1 MCLLIVFF
9 SPAVLGGVNI
19 PVLVGSGVTKDNYHL
34 YRQAHGLIVGSYFKR
49 NGNWQEDIDSSRVKA
64 FMENVSSVRH
74 IPVESTMIV
83 WQMELKHKK
92 QKQWRQQQEEEEAAA
107 VAA

>member
-1 MCLLIVFF
+1 MLLFSAVCMCLLIVFF
-9 SPAVLGGVNI
+9 FPAVLGGVNI

-83 WQMELKHKK
+83 
-92 QKQWRQQQEEEEAAA
+92 
-107 VAA
+107 